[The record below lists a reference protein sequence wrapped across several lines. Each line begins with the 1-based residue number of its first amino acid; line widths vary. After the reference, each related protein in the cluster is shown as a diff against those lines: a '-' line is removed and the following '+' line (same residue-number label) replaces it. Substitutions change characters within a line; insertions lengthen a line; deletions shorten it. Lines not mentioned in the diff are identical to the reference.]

1 MEAELN
7 EWKEGEMKR
16 QKQFDG
22 KESQAEHIR
31 RIRER
36 AEAARKKT
44 EEAAEDLFSDI
55 ADQINGQINGTDHR
69 KLR

>member
-1 MEAELN
+1 ME
-7 EWKEGEMKR
+7 R
-16 QKQFDG
+16 QKQFEG

-36 AEAARKKT
+36 AEAAREKT
-44 EEAAEDLFSDI
+44 KEAAEDLFSDI
-55 ADQINGQINGTDHR
+55 ADQINGTDHH